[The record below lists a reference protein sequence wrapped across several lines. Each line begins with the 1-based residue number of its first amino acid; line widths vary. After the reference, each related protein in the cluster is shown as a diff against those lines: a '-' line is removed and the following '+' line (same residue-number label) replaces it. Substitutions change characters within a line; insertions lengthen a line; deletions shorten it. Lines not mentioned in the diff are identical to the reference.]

1 MYTLGKESSS
11 LLLSA
16 TILRGATDA
25 DILAIHLLLCQD
37 SCFLTSP
44 HLISRFLQEYHIHAG
59 GGWEIKAFEGQAE
72 ACFLAMKWLR
82 SKWSKLKQ
90 SL

>member
-1 MYTLGKESSS
+1 MHRGKWERAEENKARDVSEDVKNM
-11 LLLSA
+11 
-16 TILRGATDA
+16 G
-25 DILAIHLLLCQD
+25 
-37 SCFLTSP
+37 
-44 HLISRFLQEYHIHAG
+44 IS
-59 GGWEIKAFEGQAE
+59 GWEIKAFEGQAE